1 MENLIADTVLMVRPA
16 SFQFNEET
24 SANNSFQNK
33 IQVTSTFESE
43 VLEEFDNCVSQLKDV
58 GINVEIWFDSPI
70 PYKPDAIF
78 PNNWFSTHT
87 NGQVF
92 LFPMFAENRRLERDS
107 SIINFLNEKYEISE
121 IIDLSFFEKTDQ
133 FLEGTGSIVF
143 CHEQKIAFANRSPRT
158 NEAVLKK
165 YCNLI
170 GYQHEI
176 FDAYDMK
183 GLPIYHTNVLL
194 CFGPGFAVI
203 CLDSVPLTQQPKLL
217 DALSKVNHEIIAIK
231 YYQMEAFAG
240 NMLCLRN
247 KLNENIL
254 VLSETA
260 YKKLLPEQLRKIEN
274 YCRMLVVKIP
284 MIEKVGGGGVRCMM
298 AEIFLPKKSIGL

>member
-1 MENLIADTVLMVRPA
+1 
-16 SFQFNEET
+16 
-24 SANNSFQNK
+24 
-33 IQVTSTFESE
+33 
-43 VLEEFDNCVSQLKDV
+43 
-58 GINVEIWFDSPI
+58 
-70 PYKPDAIF
+70 
-78 PNNWFSTHT
+78 
-87 NGQVF
+87 
-92 LFPMFAENRRLERDS
+92 
-107 SIINFLNEKYEISE
+107 
-121 IIDLSFFEKTDQ
+121 
-133 FLEGTGSIVF
+133 
-143 CHEQKIAFANRSPRT
+143 
-158 NEAVLKK
+158 
-165 YCNLI
+165 
-170 GYQHEI
+170 
-176 FDAYDMK
+176 MK
-183 GLPIYHTNVLL
+183 GLPIYHTNVLM

-217 DALSKVNHEIIAIK
+217 DTLSKFNYEIIEIK